1 MPKPAGFLQGL
12 VDARLVFQDLKAT
25 NLEELL
31 AEMSERVAAAGLV
44 RDPGDLARRL
54 IEREKLGCTGLGDGV
69 AIPHCKLKEVEDV
82 VLAIGVSPRGV
93 DFHASDGIPVS
104 LIFLALSPADA
115 PALHLQALAR
125 ISRALRIPGIADSL
139 RHAASAEEIAETL
152 REAEAE
158 VKA

>member
-12 VDARLVFQDLKAT
+12 VDARLVFPDLKAT

-44 RDPGDLARRL
+44 RDPEDLARRL
-54 IEREKLGCTGLGDGV
+54 LEREKLGCTGLGDGI

-82 VLAIGVSPRGV
+82 VLAIGVSARGV

-104 LIFLALSPADA
+104 LILLALSPADA

-125 ISRALRIPGIADSL
+125 ISRVLRIPGIADSL
-139 RHAASAEEIAETL
+139 RRAASAEEIAETL
-152 REAEAE
+152 REAETE